1 MKKSPEV
8 KINWKSVLFTMGFI
22 LLVLPGCATITIK
35 DDLPPTSPKGY
46 VEFRSPALQFEV
58 YRADGVLEGTSS
70 SFGAAIRIAKL
81 PGVNDFIIKHQ
92 TYSKKLSVNVIEG
105 MKTVGTVD
113 WDVIDRTSS
122 TSSFGAYR
130 TTTTSWT
137 YYTNLTVGTS
147 PIPMLINSKNI
158 ESVYAALDDPDKE
171 TRFVALMDLQNSN
184 ISPDDRLI
192 SRINEVFLFDT
203 VPWIRTQAEALL
215 NTFGKKQ
222 FTTENLLL
230 LDNFVNN
237 TAGWPEWSDNQSS
250 SFFGIDQYIMEP
262 KTDTCIWST
271 VKLPPNLPPN
281 YNIEAVSIWKSGV
294 NDSEYGLLLGSDI
307 SNFYFFG
314 LAGNAWALIRELK
327 DNKFQPDPM
336 GWKANAAINS
346 GDRFAANRQRVEVRG
361 DKFFYY
367 VNDMVAG
374 AAMNTANAANQIVGF
389 RVCKQEKVAFEQIKI
404 TKR

>member
-1 MKKSPEV
+1 
-8 KINWKSVLFTMGFI
+8 
-22 LLVLPGCATITIK
+22 
-35 DDLPPTSPKGY
+35 
-46 VEFRSPALQFEV
+46 
-58 YRADGVLEGTSS
+58 
-70 SFGAAIRIAKL
+70 
-81 PGVNDFIIKHQ
+81 
-92 TYSKKLSVNVIEG
+92 